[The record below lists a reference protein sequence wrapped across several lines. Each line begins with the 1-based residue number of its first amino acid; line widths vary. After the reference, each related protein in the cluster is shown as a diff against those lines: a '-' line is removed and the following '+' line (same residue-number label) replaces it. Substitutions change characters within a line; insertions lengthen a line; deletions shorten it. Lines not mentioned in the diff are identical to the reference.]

1 MNCTTI
7 SADIISYTS
16 LTDNT
21 KRMIETNIKQLL
33 SDLSEKYSQQGFY
46 GRMVQGDFIECAMN
60 SPTYGL
66 RTALLLKTYIKSLKI
81 ENNKKNE
88 STRIKYFKEH
98 AIRIAVAVAPL
109 SVLKKEEGIID
120 GKAIY
125 MSGRAIKDMTTSD
138 KQKIVIKNTMY
149 FCNEIEELQEN
160 FETIFS
166 LLDTI
171 ISKCS
176 GKQSEVLYLKLL
188 GMNEKEISK
197 KLLRLQ
203 STISQHSSAAGWNA
217 IEKSVNY
224 YEKYIR

>member
-81 ENNKKNE
+81 ENKKKMKTPELN
-88 STRIKYFKEH
+88 
-98 AIRIAVAVAPL
+98 
-109 SVLKKEEGIID
+109 
-120 GKAIY
+120 
-125 MSGRAIKDMTTSD
+125 TS
-138 KQKIVIKNTMY
+138 KNMRL
-149 FCNEIEELQEN
+149 ELQ
-160 FETIFS
+160 
-166 LLDTI
+166 LL
-171 ISKCS
+171 
-176 GKQSEVLYLKLL
+176 
-188 GMNEKEISK
+188 
-197 KLLRLQ
+197 
-203 STISQHSSAAGWNA
+203 
-217 IEKSVNY
+217 
-224 YEKYIR
+224 